1 MLSDRFVGEC
11 QANGASPPQHV
22 LFAARC
28 AVYGASTY
36 TPGLGARPRV
46 LGGFRPASPES
57 KKPVQNAIPGPRY
70 FERAWREVR
79 MGALA
84 FQQVAALST
93 AEDIIGAP
101 AHVHIPAISLSN
113 PRMLS

>member
-1 MLSDRFVGEC
+1 M
-11 QANGASPPQHV
+11 HI
-22 LFAARC
+22 
-28 AVYGASTY
+28 VYCSSELEEG
-36 TPGLGARPRV
+36 
-46 LGGFRPASPES
+46 
-57 KKPVQNAIPGPRY
+57 
-70 FERAWREVR
+70 WREVR

>member
-1 MLSDRFVGEC
+1 MLQPMDEH
-11 QANGASPPQHV
+11 PE
-22 LFAARC
+22 LEE
-28 AVYGASTY
+28 
-36 TPGLGARPRV
+36 L
-46 LGGFRPASPES
+46 PASPES